1 MVAAKLFKKMYKA
14 AYENHVKNVLLGIQA
29 VETLIII
36 KQLKQCVDYYQ
47 KEAEIIQDMINE
59 YDEYILN
66 GHIIDTLLGRPRSEE
81 DL

>member
-1 MVAAKLFKKMYKA
+1 VYKS
-14 AYENHVKNVLLGIQA
+14 AYEAYVNDVLLGIQA
-29 VETLIII
+29 ANTPIII

-59 YDEYILN
+59 YDEYIFS